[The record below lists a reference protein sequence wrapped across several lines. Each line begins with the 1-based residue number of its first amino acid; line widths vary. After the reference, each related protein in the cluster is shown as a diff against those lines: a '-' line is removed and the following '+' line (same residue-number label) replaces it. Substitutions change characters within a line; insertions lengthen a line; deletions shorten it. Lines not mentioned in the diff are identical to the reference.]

1 MFKMRQ
7 LEEAKE
13 VVELQRAAFVYK
25 LIVYKHIVG
34 ICSTLIV
41 QSEGLAVML
50 LIMLLKFR
58 VNKTEQI
65 LCVCV

>member
-1 MFKMRQ
+1 MRQ

-13 VVELQRAAFVYK
+13 VVELQRAALVYK

-41 QSEGLAVML
+41 QSEGFADW
-50 LIMLLKFR
+50 
-58 VNKTEQI
+58 
-65 LCVCV
+65 CSCY